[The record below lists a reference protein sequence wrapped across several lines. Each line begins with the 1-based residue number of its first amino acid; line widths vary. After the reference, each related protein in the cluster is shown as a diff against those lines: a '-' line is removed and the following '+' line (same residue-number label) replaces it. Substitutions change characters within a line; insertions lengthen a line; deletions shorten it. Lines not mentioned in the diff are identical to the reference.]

1 MASKECFHFTNLKN
15 LKSINTFGLK
25 PTLSKNSDWVQDEN
39 PKVSYSDSIIGAI
52 GMYVNYIQVYDEIRS
67 GKRKANPNNKRQI
80 EAFNKVR
87 ASKSIEDYLGDSTY
101 LLFDGEGIENDGGN
115 HGDGGIYDASTKQA
129 VPPERLRVGLLKDD
143 DTGHVTYSM
152 FDYIHFLMSQMTL
165 KEYEEMIPPMQ
176 ERFDIY
182 YNEHREEIDRF
193 KKGHFTKKELP
204 LSKFIDVMKGRIEE
218 LTKDTDTKEDSSRD
232 DDDDEAK

>member
-15 LKSINTFGLK
+15 LKSINKFGLI
-25 PTLSKNSDWVQDEN
+25 PTLNKNSDWVQDEN

-67 GKRKANPNNKRQI
+67 GKRKANPNNKRQV

-115 HGDGGIYDASTKQA
+115 HGDGGIYDASTKQT

-143 DTGHVTYSM
+143 DTGHVSYSM

-176 ERFDIY
+176 ERFDKY
-182 YNEHREEIDRF
+182 YHEHSEEIDRF
-193 KKGHFTKKELP
+193 KIGHFTKKELP
-204 LSKFIDVMKGRIEE
+204 LTKFIEVAKDRIEE
-218 LTKDTDTKEDSSRD
+218 ARKRADSKGNILRDEEDETK
-232 DDDDEAK
+232 

>member
-1 MASKECFHFTNLKN
+1 MASKQCFHFTNLKN
-15 LKSINTFGLK
+15 LKSINKFGLI
-25 PTLSKNSDWVQDEN
+25 PTLNKNSDWVQDEN

-52 GMYVNYIQVYDEIRS
+52 GMYANYIQVYDEIRS

-115 HGDGGIYDASTKQA
+115 HGDGGIYDASTKQV
-129 VPPERLRVGLLKDD
+129 VPPERLRVGLLKDE
-143 DTGHVTYSM
+143 DTGHVSYSM

-176 ERFDIY
+176 ERFDKY
-182 YNEHREEIDRF
+182 YHEHSEEIDRF
-193 KKGHFTKKELP
+193 KNGHFTKKELP
-204 LSKFIDVMKGRIEE
+204 LTKFIEIAKDRIEE
-218 LTKDTDTKEDSSRD
+218 ARNRVDSKGNILRDEEDETK
-232 DDDDEAK
+232 